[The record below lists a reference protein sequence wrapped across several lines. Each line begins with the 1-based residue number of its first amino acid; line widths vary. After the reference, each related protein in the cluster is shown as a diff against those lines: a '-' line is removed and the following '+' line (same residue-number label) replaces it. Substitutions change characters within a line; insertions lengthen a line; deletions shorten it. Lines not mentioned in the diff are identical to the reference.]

1 MLYAIDV
8 YYRYTWVF
16 PLKDKKGITI
26 TNASHQILDDSNC
39 KSNKIWVD
47 KGNKFYN
54 RSVKLWLQDNDIEI
68 NSTHS
73 TIKMK
78 AVNVKSSRYIDIE
91 NNDKNPK
98 FKVGDHV
105 NISKYKNISAKG
117 YITNW
122 SEEVFV
128 IKKLKNTIFV
138 DIYK

>member
-1 MLYAIDV
+1 M
-8 YYRYTWVF
+8 
-16 PLKDKKGITI
+16 
-26 TNASHQILDDSNC
+26 
-39 KSNKIWVD
+39 
-47 KGNKFYN
+47 
-54 RSVKLWLQDNDIEI
+54 QDNDIEI

-78 AVNVKSSRYIDIE
+78 AVNVKSSRYIGIE

-105 NISKYKNISAKG
+105 SISKYKNISAKG